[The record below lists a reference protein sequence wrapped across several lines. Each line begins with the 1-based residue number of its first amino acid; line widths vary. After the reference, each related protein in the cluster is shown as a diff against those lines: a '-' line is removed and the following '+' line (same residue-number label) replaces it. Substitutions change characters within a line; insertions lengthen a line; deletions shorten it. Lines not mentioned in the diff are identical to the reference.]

1 MNKVIILSDSTCD
14 LSEKLIKE
22 NDVKLVSLYVSF
34 DSDIYKDGEEIVPSK
49 LYELV
54 KERKELPKT
63 SACSI
68 GDFIV
73 VFKKYLDEGYDVFYI
88 GIGSK
93 LSSTYNNALA
103 AKQELNT
110 ERIQISDSGNLSS
123 GTGLLV
129 LKACEFARNGKN
141 VKEIK
146 EEIDKLVPN
155 VRSKF
160 AVESL
165 EYLHKGGRCSG
176 VARFFGTMARLKPVI
191 IVEDG
196 KMSVLAK
203 PIGKRRALQVMIDD
217 IVSNKDNIYN
227 DCVMVTHTYA
237 DEDAAYLKEVLA
249 KEVPNV
255 RLSIHN
261 SFKIES
267 ISLHL
272 EISSCNRFSI
282 KSKCSR

>member
-22 NDVKLVSLYVSF
+22 NDVKLIPLYVSF
-34 DSDIYKDGEEIVPSK
+34 DADIYKDGEEITPSK

-54 KERKELPKT
+54 KEKKKLPKT

-68 GDFIV
+68 GDFIK
-73 VFKKYLDEGYDVFYI
+73 VFKKYLDEGYDIFYT

-93 LSSTYNNALA
+93 LSSTYNNALS
-103 AKQELNT
+103 AKAELNT
-110 ERIQISDSGNLSS
+110 ERIQISDSANLST
-123 GTGLLV
+123 GIGLLV

-141 VKEIK
+141 VIEIK

-160 AVESL
+160 VVESL

-196 KMSVLAK
+196 KMDVMAK
-203 PIGKRRALQVMIDD
+203 PIGKRRGLQVMLDD
-217 IVSNKDNIYN
+217 IIANKEHMHK
-227 DCVMVTHTYA
+227 DCVMVTHTFA
-237 DEDAAYLKEVLA
+237 DEDAAYLKETLA
-249 KEVPNV
+249 REIPDAHVEETTAGCV
-255 RLSIHN
+255 
-261 SFKIES
+261 
-267 ISLHL
+267 
-272 EISSCNRFSI
+272 ISSHCGKGTI
-282 KSKCSR
+282 GILYIVK

>member
-68 GDFIV
+68 GDFLV
-73 VFKKYLDEGYDVFYI
+73 VFKKYLDEGYDIFYT

-123 GTGLLV
+123 GIGLLV

-146 EEIDKLVPN
+146 EEVDKLVPN

-196 KMSVLAK
+196 KMSVMAK

-227 DCVMVTHTYA
+227 DCVMITHTYA

-249 KEVPNV
+249 REVPNAHV
-255 RLSIHN
+255 EETHAGCV
-261 SFKIES
+261 
-267 ISLHL
+267 
-272 EISSCNRFSI
+272 ISSHCGKGTI
-282 KSKCSR
+282 GILYILK

>member
-1 MNKVIILSDSTCD
+1 MNKIIILSDSTCD
-14 LSEKLIKE
+14 LSEKLIEE
-22 NDVKLVSLYVSF
+22 NDVKIIPLYVSF
-34 DSDIYKDGEEIVPSK
+34 DSDIYKDKEEITPSK

-68 GDFIV
+68 GDFIT
-73 VFKKYLDEGYDVFYI
+73 VFKKYLDEGYDVFYT

-110 ERIQISDSGNLSS
+110 DRIQISDSANLST
-123 GTGLLV
+123 GIGLLV
-129 LKACEFARNGKN
+129 LKACEFAKNGKN

-191 IVEDG
+191 VVEDG
-196 KMSVLAK
+196 KMNVMAK

-217 IVSNKDNIYN
+217 IVANKENIYN
-227 DCVMVTHTYA
+227 DCVMITHTYA

-249 KEVPNV
+249 REVPNA
-255 RLSIHN
+255 H
-261 SFKIES
+261 IEET
-267 ISLHL
+267 HAGCV
-272 EISSCNRFSI
+272 ISSHCGKGTI
-282 KSKCSR
+282 GILYILK

>member
-68 GDFIV
+68 GDFLV
-73 VFKKYLDEGYDVFYI
+73 VFKKYLDEGYDIFYT

-123 GTGLLV
+123 GIGLLV

-196 KMSVLAK
+196 KMGVMAK

-227 DCVMVTHTYA
+227 DCVMITHSYA

-249 KEVPNV
+249 REVPNAHV
-255 RLSIHN
+255 EETHAGCV
-261 SFKIES
+261 
-267 ISLHL
+267 
-272 EISSCNRFSI
+272 ISSHCGKGTI
-282 KSKCSR
+282 GILYILK

>member
-249 KEVPNV
+249 KEVPNAHV
-255 RLSIHN
+255 EETHAGCV
-261 SFKIES
+261 
-267 ISLHL
+267 
-272 EISSCNRFSI
+272 ISSHCGKGTI
-282 KSKCSR
+282 GILYILK

>member
-1 MNKVIILSDSTCD
+1 MNKIIILSDSTCD
-14 LSEKLIKE
+14 LSEKLIEE
-22 NDVKLVSLYVSF
+22 NDVKIIPLYVSF
-34 DSDIYKDGEEIVPSK
+34 DSDIYKDKEEIVPSK

-68 GDFIV
+68 GDFIM
-73 VFKKYLDEGYDVFYI
+73 VFKKYLDEGYDVFYT

-110 ERIQISDSGNLSS
+110 DRIQISDSANLST
-123 GTGLLV
+123 GIGLLV
-129 LKACEFARNGKN
+129 LKACKFAKNGKN

-191 IVEDG
+191 VVEDG
-196 KMSVLAK
+196 KMNVMAK

-217 IVSNKDNIYN
+217 IVANKENIYN
-227 DCVMVTHTYA
+227 DCVMITHTYA

-249 KEVPNV
+249 REVPNA
-255 RLSIHN
+255 H
-261 SFKIES
+261 IEET
-267 ISLHL
+267 HAGCV
-272 EISSCNRFSI
+272 ISSHCGKGTI
-282 KSKCSR
+282 GILYILK

>member
-22 NDVKLVSLYVSF
+22 NDVKLIPLYVSF
-34 DSDIYKDGEEIVPSK
+34 DADIYKDGEEMVPSK
-49 LYELV
+49 LYDMV
-54 KERKELPKT
+54 KEKKKLPKT

-68 GDFIV
+68 GDFIK
-73 VFKKYLDEGYDVFYI
+73 VFKKYLDEGYDVFYT

-93 LSSTYNNALA
+93 LSSTYNNALS
-103 AKQELNT
+103 AKEELNT
-110 ERIQISDSGNLSS
+110 DRIQVSDSNNLST
-123 GTGLLV
+123 GIGLLV

-160 AVESL
+160 VVESL

-191 IVEDG
+191 VVEDG
-196 KMSVLAK
+196 KMDVMAK
-203 PIGKRRALQVMIDD
+203 PIGKRRGLQVMLDD
-217 IVSNKDNIYN
+217 IMANKDHIHK

-237 DEDAAYLKEVLA
+237 DEDAAYLKEILA
-249 KEVPNV
+249 REIPDAHVEETTAGCV
-255 RLSIHN
+255 
-261 SFKIES
+261 
-267 ISLHL
+267 
-272 EISSCNRFSI
+272 ISSHCGKGTIGILYII
-282 KSKCSR
+282 K

>member
-1 MNKVIILSDSTCD
+1 MNKVIVLSDSTCD

-22 NDVKLVSLYVSF
+22 NNIGLISLYVSF
-34 DSDIYKDGEEIVPSK
+34 DSDIYKDGVEIVPSK

-68 GDFIV
+68 GDFIT
-73 VFKKYLDEGYDVFYI
+73 VFKKYLDEGYDVFYT

-110 ERIQISDSGNLSS
+110 DRIQISDSANLST
-123 GTGLLV
+123 GIGLLV
-129 LKACEFARNGKN
+129 LKACEFAKNGKN

-191 IVEDG
+191 VVEDG
-196 KMSVLAK
+196 KMSVMAK

-217 IVSNKDNIYN
+217 IVANKENIYN
-227 DCVMVTHTYA
+227 DCVMITHTYA

-249 KEVPNV
+249 REVPNA
-255 RLSIHN
+255 H
-261 SFKIES
+261 IEET
-267 ISLHL
+267 HAGCV
-272 EISSCNRFSI
+272 ISSHCGKGTI
-282 KSKCSR
+282 GILYILK

>member
-73 VFKKYLDEGYDVFYI
+73 AFKKYLDEGYDVFYI

-217 IVSNKDNIYN
+217 IVSNKDSIYN

-249 KEVPNV
+249 KEVPNAHV
-255 RLSIHN
+255 EETHAGCV
-261 SFKIES
+261 
-267 ISLHL
+267 
-272 EISSCNRFSI
+272 ISSHCGKGTI
-282 KSKCSR
+282 GILYILK